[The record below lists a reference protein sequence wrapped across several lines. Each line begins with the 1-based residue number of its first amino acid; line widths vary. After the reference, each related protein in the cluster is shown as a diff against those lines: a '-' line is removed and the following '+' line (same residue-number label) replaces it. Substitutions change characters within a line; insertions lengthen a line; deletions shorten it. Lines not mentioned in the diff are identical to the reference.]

1 MLQGVKLINSK
12 CLVTGWS
19 LNLLSRNFLINLIVC
34 ICGLLSLPAGSVTA
48 PLVEKP
54 KLQRLSIEEGLS
66 QTTVNDLLID
76 TNGFVWLATE
86 NGLNRF
92 DGYRV
97 RRVSPAGGMLDESP
111 VYRLMQDK
119 QDNLWVGTAE
129 EGLLR
134 LVPHTGDFQQ
144 ILTRTFPYGLEQSQS
159 VEYLLDGDDEG
170 YMWVAF
176 TTEVVRVDSQTHQ
189 QQVVFSLTESQ
200 QASQHL
206 NRVLLQH
213 QDFLFI
219 GTSNGLFRVDHQM
232 HQTLRLELDPDNIS
246 VERNNVKQLY
256 LDEDG
261 RLWVGTVE
269 GLFVVDNALS
279 TSNQYQVELLIPKI
293 NIWQIKF
300 YGDAMLLGT
309 DKGLY
314 SYHPKSAEL
323 TSWLKL
329 SDGRFEVSDDNIREL
344 EQDKH
349 GNLWLGTNSDGA
361 FRWSVSSLAFR
372 NIHRSSRYGQQLNHD
387 LVWTLAADSGN
398 NFWIGTEH
406 GLSRYQDDSGE
417 IEAIWPENDEYS
429 WENSI
434 LGIFPATQGRLW
446 LALPSGLK
454 IFDPVTRSV
463 SAPDVTNPL
472 LMKDLWG
479 TFMDD
484 QGDIWF
490 TNGEGFYHYVPD
502 STRLTRLDEV
512 SSQLDAARSAGFI
525 GSMPGQPN
533 ILLISMAGALWGM
546 NRDSGELFP
555 IHDFKQPDT
564 ARYLTP
570 NSVALD
576 GAGILWVAYS
586 GLGLIGV
593 EADGFKLRYQYN
605 ANNKLASDAVYGLQ
619 LDRQGNLWMS
629 SHAGLMVLNTDT
641 QHIQN
646 YTHQSGLSTMEFN
659 AGAALKLTDGRLV
672 YGSVKGITLFSP
684 EHLQP
689 TPSDTLKVMISELSL
704 LNRTVAAAG
713 QIFNEHAVTLEPDDL
728 GLQVGVTTLDYSN
741 LAQTQYKF
749 SLSGDTNIDY
759 PPISDAEFFVPQFKP
774 GHYVLSVQ
782 AVDPISGEL
791 SPPAQLSIDVRS
803 PLWASSYAYAFYAL
817 VLLIGSGAW
826 FQFRSRQ
833 ATQLFKA
840 HQEVLESERR
850 LQLALKG
857 SDSGVWDWQA
867 DTDHMYQPR
876 LVDELGY
883 HQSAVVITPE
893 HYFELIHVQ
902 DRRLYE
908 KEWMRFV
915 QGELD
920 GFDLAYRLR
929 TDSGNWQWYR
939 DMGRVVQREDGRIT
953 RVSGT
958 FTNITENRA
967 SAEKVRLFGEAFRH
981 TRDWV
986 LILDE
991 QQWPIAANQ
1000 AICEALGIDPD
1011 KALPR
1016 QIESSF
1022 STQQLLFFRRIL
1034 SKMKVNERWRGE
1046 QDVLGADK
1054 KLHHLMVSI
1063 YAVSTDNST
1072 DIGHFI
1078 MNMTDISEQKE
1089 AQQQLQRLA
1098 NYDSLTGLPNRS
1110 LLLDR
1115 IRQAIAHGIRRSS
1128 QVAVFFIDLDKF
1140 KQVNDS
1146 LGHEAG
1152 DKLLLEV
1159 TQRLTQCLRVD
1170 DTVGRLGGDEFLVI
1184 IKDFHES
1191 DDLRH
1196 LATKIIERVEQPIQ
1210 IGNNQVSVSASVG
1223 ISLYPADSNTP
1234 AELMKAADI
1243 AMYHAKALG
1252 RNRYQFYSAQMN
1264 QQAQQRLLLENQL
1277 KAAFKKDE
1285 FINYYQ
1291 PLVNIETGETVGL
1304 ELLLRWQTS
1313 SGVRS
1318 PAEFIPVCEEL
1329 GLIETITWQ
1338 ALERGL
1344 ADLST
1349 WYESGKQPY
1358 LTVNLSAKHLEQGLS
1373 VADLLGLL
1381 VKYKLPVGAL
1391 KLEITESALMED
1403 YAKVQDCMDRLH
1415 EAGIRF
1421 ALDDFGTG
1429 YSSLK
1434 YLKAF
1439 PIEKIKID
1447 KSFVQDIGL
1456 DGNDEVII
1464 KTTLLMAESL
1474 QMKCIA
1480 EGIETM
1486 QQLTFFREHGCYLLQ
1501 GYLFSRPVPAQ
1512 QVLMLLNMD
1521 WRESLAVNL

>member
-1 MLQGVKLINSK
+1 M
-12 CLVTGWS
+12 
-19 LNLLSRNFLINLIVC
+19 SRNSIINLAIF
-34 ICGLLSLPAGSVTA
+34 LSCLFALPGVGDTL
-48 PLVEKP
+48 PLVERP
-54 KLQRLSIEEGLS
+54 KLQRLSVEEGLS

-76 TNGFVWLATE
+76 HKGFVWLATE

-97 RRVSPAGGMLDESP
+97 RRVSPTVGTLDESP

-119 QDNLWVGTAE
+119 QNHLWVGTAE
-129 EGLLR
+129 EGLFR
-134 LVPHTGDFQQ
+134 LKPETGDFEH
-144 ILTRTFPYGLEQSQS
+144 ILSRNFPYGRELAQS
-159 VEYLLDGDDEG
+159 VEYLSDANHADQI
-170 YMWVAF
+170 WIAF
-176 TTEVVRVDSQTHQ
+176 STEVVRADAGTGQ
-189 QQVVFSLTESQ
+189 QQLIFSLSEQQ

-213 QDFLFI
+213 QHFLFI
-219 GTSNGLFRVDHQM
+219 GTSDGLYRADLNTSEIFRF
-232 HQTLRLELDPDNIS
+232 ELDPDKLS

-256 LDEDG
+256 FDKDE

-269 GLFVVDNALS
+269 GLFALDGALS
-279 TSNQYQVELLIPKI
+279 AGSPYKVQMIIPKL
-293 NIWQIKF
+293 NIWQIKPHEA
-300 YGDAMLLGT
+300 GMLLGT

-314 SYHPKSAEL
+314 SYDPAQQELKS
-323 TSWLKL
+323 WFKL
-329 SDGRFEVSDDNIREL
+329 SDGRFDVSDDSIREL
-344 EQDKH
+344 EKDQY

-372 NIHRSSRYGQQLNHD
+372 SLHRSSRYGQQLNHD
-387 LVWTLAADSGN
+387 LVWTLAEDKDNS
-398 NFWIGTEH
+398 FWIGTEH
-406 GLSRYQDDSGE
+406 GLSRYVDSSGE
-417 IEAIWPENDEYS
+417 IESIWPDTEEHS

-434 LGIFPATQGRLW
+434 LGIYPAAHGRLW

-454 IFDPVTRSV
+454 IFDPTTRSA
-463 SAPDVTNPL
+463 SAPDLSNPM

-479 TFMDD
+479 TYMDD
-484 QGDIWF
+484 RGDIWF
-490 TNGEGFYHYVPD
+490 TNGEGFYRYSPD
-502 STRLTRLDEV
+502 TAKLTRLDEV
-512 SSQLDAARSAGFI
+512 SAQLDAAWSSGFI
-525 GSMPGQPN
+525 GTMPGQPDV
-533 ILLISMAGALWGM
+533 LLISMAGALWGM
-546 NRDSGELFP
+546 NRETGQLSS

-564 ARYLTP
+564 ARFLTP

-576 GAGILWVAYS
+576 RHGILWIAYS
-586 GLGLIGV
+586 GLGLIGI
-593 EADGFKLRYQYN
+593 EADGYGVRYRYN
-605 ANNKLASDAVYGLQ
+605 SDNKLGSDAIYGLQ
-619 LDRQGNLWMS
+619 LDSQGNLWMS
-629 SHAGLMVLNTDT
+629 SHAGLMMLNTDT
-641 QHIQN
+641 QHIQS
-646 YTHQSGLSTMEFN
+646 YTHQSGLATMEFN
-659 AGAALKLTDGRLV
+659 AGAALKLKDGRLV
-672 YGSVKGITLFSP
+672 YGSVKGITIFSP
-684 EHLQP
+684 EQLQP
-689 TPSDTLKVMISELSL
+689 ASPEKLNVMISELSL
-704 LNRTVAAAG
+704 LNRKLTAG
-713 QIFNEHAVTLEPDDL
+713 GQVFNDHAITLEPDDL

-759 PPISDAEFFVPQFKP
+759 PPIKEAEFFVPQFKP
-774 GHYVLSVQ
+774 GRYVLSVQ
-782 AVDPISGEL
+782 AMDPISGQP
-791 SPPAQLSIDVRS
+791 SKATQLRIEVKS
-803 PLWASSYAYAFYAL
+803 PLWASSYAYMFYAL
-817 VLLIGSGAW
+817 VLLVGSGTW
-826 FQFRSRQ
+826 FRFRSRQ
-833 ATQLFKA
+833 AAQLYKA
-840 HQEVLESERR
+840 HEEVLESEKR

-867 DTDHMYQPR
+867 DSDQMYQPR
-876 LVDELGY
+876 LSDELGY
-883 HQSAVVITPE
+883 HEAAAAITPQ
-893 HYFELIHVQ
+893 HYLELIHVQ
-902 DRRLYE
+902 DRRQYE

-929 TDSGNWQWYR
+929 TQVGEWQWYR

-958 FTNITENRA
+958 FTNITESRA

-986 LILDE
+986 LILDD

-1011 KALPR
+1011 KALSR

-1034 SKMKVNERWRGE
+1034 SQMKVNGRWRGE

-1054 KLHHLMVSI
+1054 KMHHLMVSI
-1063 YAVSTDNST
+1063 YAVPTNNSNE
-1072 DIGHFI
+1072 IGHFI
-1078 MNMTDISEQKE
+1078 MNMTDISEQKA
-1089 AQQQLQRLA
+1089 AQQQLERLA
-1098 NYDSLTGLPNRS
+1098 NYDSLTGLPNRT

-1159 TQRLTQCLRVD
+1159 TRRLTQCLRVD

-1184 IKDFHES
+1184 IEDFSES
-1191 DDLRH
+1191 DDLRL
-1196 LATKIIERVEQPIQ
+1196 LANKLIERVEQPIQ
-1210 IGNNQVSVSASVG
+1210 IGNNQVSVSASIG
-1223 ISLYPADSNTP
+1223 ISLYPDDSTTP
-1234 AELMKAADI
+1234 SELMKAADI
-1243 AMYHAKALG
+1243 AMYHAKAMG
-1252 RNRYQFYSAQMN
+1252 RNRCQFYSAQMN

-1277 KAAFKKDE
+1277 KAAFKAEE

-1291 PLVNIETGETVGL
+1291 PLVNIQTGKTVGL
-1304 ELLLRWQTS
+1304 ELLLRWQTPK
-1313 SGVRS
+1313 GVRF

-1329 GLIETITWQ
+1329 GLIEAMTWQ

-1344 ADLST
+1344 ADLSR
-1349 WYESGKQPY
+1349 WYQSGKQPY
-1358 LTVNLSAKHLEQGLS
+1358 LTVNLSAKHLEQGVS
-1373 VADLLGLL
+1373 VDDLVCLL
-1381 VKYKLPVGAL
+1381 AKYSLPVHAL

-1403 YAKVQDCMDRLH
+1403 YAKVQDCMDKLH

-1456 DGNDEVII
+1456 DGNDEAII

-1486 QQLTFFREHGCYLLQ
+1486 QQLSFFREHGCELLQ
-1501 GYLFSRPVPAQ
+1501 GYLFSRPVGADDIPA
-1512 QVLMLLNMD
+1512 LLSKD
-1521 WRESLAVNL
+1521 WREALAADH

>member
-1 MLQGVKLINSK
+1 M
-12 CLVTGWS
+12 
-19 LNLLSRNFLINLIVC
+19 
-34 ICGLLSLPAGSVTA
+34 
-48 PLVEKP
+48 
-54 KLQRLSIEEGLS
+54 S